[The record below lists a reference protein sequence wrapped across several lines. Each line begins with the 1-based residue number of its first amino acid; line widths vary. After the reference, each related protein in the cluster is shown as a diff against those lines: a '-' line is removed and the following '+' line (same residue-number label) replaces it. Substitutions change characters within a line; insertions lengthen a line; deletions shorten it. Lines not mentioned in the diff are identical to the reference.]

1 MEDNCTEKKKSHGFL
16 TDISTMMLSMM
27 TMTNIV
33 KVKLMMMLIPM
44 TKTVKVMDPKMK
56 LKMMVVMMSFMI
68 NLKFLMKAAQMQFPK
83 KNQMRKDKDKKQ
95 NSIQQVITWNR
106 DYRPERC
113 MEII

>member
-106 DYRPERC
+106 D
-113 MEII
+113 